1 MLLGYREPSQSV
13 LLHKVWI
20 IHQLWF
26 SQFPSSLLRWLPSG
40 PLGGCVWAA
49 RGPQAAF
56 WIVKKRKK
64 SSNLCTLHVFRS
76 TIVSFFCVE
85 KKNSWFSQKCLCLLC
100 FLALLELNTE
110 KIMRSRHDSEDKC
123 WASFW
128 LQQLVS
134 FAKYLSLYLETPA
147 VLGIGCQSIRCE
159 EESQLFFFFF
169 HNTGCEDPS
178 CHTFGAVQQHNS
190 AHQLLFKSH
199 SVIQT

>member
-159 EESQLFFFFF
+159 EESQLFFFFLPQ
-169 HNTGCEDPS
+169 HRLRGSIMSHVRRCST
-178 CHTFGAVQQHNS
+178 TQQCS
-190 AHQLLFKSH
+190 PTAF
-199 SVIQT
+199 

>member
-76 TIVSFFCVE
+76 TIVSFFCVG
-85 KKNSWFSQKCLCLLC
+85 KKIPSACVCSV
-100 FLALLELNTE
+100 FLASLELNTE

-159 EESQLFFFFF
+159 EESQLFFFSSTTPAARIHHVTRSALFN
-169 HNTGCEDPS
+169 NTTVLTNCFLS
-178 CHTFGAVQQHNS
+178 HTLWSKH
-190 AHQLLFKSH
+190 K
-199 SVIQT
+199 